1 LIVVRASDYRL
12 STLLLDTSTRRCNV
26 PVTGAFSVQEKLE
39 NAEWNIPGS
48 FTEARYPTVPLDMRK
63 KCL

>member
-1 LIVVRASDYRL
+1 
-12 STLLLDTSTRRCNV
+12 V
-26 PVTGAFSVQEKLE
+26 PVTGAFSVQEKFE

-48 FTEARYPTVPLDMRK
+48 FTEARYPTVPLDTRK